1 VNSDLIAL
9 QIARLVANLL
19 LFIEGSDEDAI
30 ENDTAVHI
38 IEQISADLESLDK
51 SFLRKLITAFEN
63 ISPEYDDGDDKFVR
77 DIPVDL
83 SLDPSSLDDD

>member
-1 VNSDLIAL
+1 MNSDLIAL
-9 QIARLVANLL
+9 QVARLVANLL

-38 IEQISADLESLDK
+38 IEQIFADLESLDK
-51 SFLRKLITAFEN
+51 LFLRKLITAFEN

>member
-1 VNSDLIAL
+1 VNGDVIAL
-9 QIARLVANLL
+9 QVARLVANLF

-30 ENDTAVHI
+30 ENDTAVHV
-38 IEQISADLESLDK
+38 IEQISADLESLDR
-51 SFLRKLITAFEN
+51 SFLRKVIAAFEN

>member
-83 SLDPSSLDDD
+83 SLDPSPLDDD

>member
-1 VNSDLIAL
+1 MNSDLIAL

-83 SLDPSSLDDD
+83 SLDPSPLDDD

>member
-1 VNSDLIAL
+1 MNDDLIAS
-9 QIARLVANLL
+9 QIARLIANLL
-19 LFIEGSDEDAI
+19 LFIEGLDEDAI

-51 SFLRKLITAFEN
+51 SFLRKLIIAFEN

-83 SLDPSSLDDD
+83 SLDPSPLDDD

>member
-1 VNSDLIAL
+1 M
-9 QIARLVANLL
+9 L

-83 SLDPSSLDDD
+83 SLDPSPLDDD

>member
-9 QIARLVANLL
+9 QVARLVANLL

-83 SLDPSSLDDD
+83 SLDPSPLDDD

>member
-1 VNSDLIAL
+1 MNSDLIAL
-9 QIARLVANLL
+9 QVARLVANLL

-83 SLDPSSLDDD
+83 SLDPSPLDDD